1 MDVIN
6 NKYNLEIEV
15 LTPLSIG
22 AGAEKDWVC
31 GVDFVVDKSQL
42 YKLNLKKM
50 IDNGI
55 KIDDLTSFF
64 ASKNEEGLKSKL
76 VGKLDVCSDFSMSYP
91 VEEYADKSNDVKTFV
106 KNQLTGNP
114 LIPGSSLKG
123 AIRSVLFQYLGGDK
137 DGKEIFGSSTV
148 GDEFMRFIKISDAEF
163 DSTELVNTKIFNLRK
178 PNREWLGG
186 WKQDTSTT
194 RESFSNTGFNT
205 LYESLM
211 PKQNGCVSL
220 MLSEKT
226 FQNFNIRSFYENK
239 RNDLELQLRKEREL
253 VKQQKIQKNINDVER
268 LLKTVDKKE
277 NIIKIE
283 NLFAI
288 INEHTEDYLRKER
301 SFFEKYSTDKTDEI
315 VKSID
320 ALLKQIPNDNSYC
333 ILKMSAGAGF
343 HSITGDWQFDDY
355 SEGRFD
361 RKRANRDDLNVA
373 GRVLPKSRKIAVWD
387 GNYSLMGFVKLRA
400 ISDEELRQLEVK
412 RAEEQHRREL
422 ERQAELEAECLRK
435 EKEEQERKQLQEQE
449 DKYKVLVSEGDNL
462 YVANSVEE
470 ALNKYLEAKSIFPE
484 KFDLDKTID
493 ELKQQV
499 AVIQQSK
506 EIEARKLQ
514 ESEER
519 KKSNLIP
526 LSEKIANA
534 QKLPTLY
541 GNVKQWMKQNG
552 VDLLSDEDRGV
563 LFCKIK
569 EIVGSMKDRER
580 TAMKG
585 LGKDLDMLV
594 GSDTAQKWFNEI
606 IN

>member
-1 MDVIN
+1 
-6 NKYNLEIEV
+6 
-15 LTPLSIG
+15 LSIG
-22 AGAEKDWVC
+22 AGAEKDWAR
-31 GVDFVVDKSQL
+31 GVDFVVDNGKL
-42 YKLNLKKM
+42 YRLNLKKM
-50 IDNGI
+50 VANGV
-55 KIDDLTSFF
+55 KVEELTTYFSQ
-64 ASKNEEGLKSKL
+64 KDEVGLKSKL
-76 VGKLDVCSDFSMSYP
+76 TGKLDAVSDFSMTFP
-91 VEEYADKSNDVKTFV
+91 VESDNDVKTFV
-106 KNQLTGNP
+106 KNQLNGKP
-114 LIPGSSLKG
+114 VLVGSSLKG
-123 AIRSVLFQYLGGDK
+123 AIRSVLFQYFDGDSK
-137 DGKEIFGSSTV
+137 DGKEVFGSSTV

-178 PNREWLGG
+178 HNREWLGG
-186 WKQDTSTT
+186 WKHKQTD
-194 RESFSNTGFNT
+194 RQSNNDFTNETFQPTGFNT

-211 PKQNGCVSL
+211 PKQKGCLSL
-220 MLSEKT
+220 MLSERT

-239 RNDLELQLRKEREL
+239 RSKLVSLLSTERDPE
-253 VKQQKIQKNINDVER
+253 KQQKIQKDINDVER
-268 LLKTVDKKE
+268 LLNTVEQKE
-277 NIIKIE
+277 NIIRIE

-301 SFFEKYSTDKTDEI
+301 AFFEKYSTDKTDEI
-315 VKSID
+315 VKSIN
-320 ALLKQIPNDNSYC
+320 ALLQQIPDDNSYC
-333 ILKMSAGAGF
+333 ILKMSAGSGF

-355 SEGRFD
+355 SINGLDTSKKVSRGLFNGD
-361 RKRANRDDLNVA
+361 KSA
-373 GRVLPKSRKIAVWD
+373 KSRKIAVWD

-462 YVANSVEE
+462 YVANSIEE
-470 ALNKYLEAKSIFPE
+470 ALTKYQKAKSIFPQ

-499 AVIQQSK
+499 AAIQQSK
-506 EIEARKLQ
+506 EIEARKRQ
-514 ESEER
+514 ESEDR
-519 KKSNLIP
+519 KKSNLIS

-552 VDLLSDEDRGV
+552 VDLLSDKDREA
-563 LFCKIK
+563 LYSKIK
-569 EIVGSMKDRER
+569 DIVASMKDRER

>member
-1 MDVIN
+1 MDLIN

-22 AGAEKDWVC
+22 AGAEKDWVR
-31 GVDFVVDKSQL
+31 GVDFVVDNGKL
-42 YKLNLKKM
+42 YRLNLKKM
-50 IDNGI
+50 VANGV
-55 KIDDLTSFF
+55 KVEELTTYFSQ
-64 ASKNEEGLKSKL
+64 KDEVGLKSKL
-76 VGKLDVCSDFSMSYP
+76 KSKLNAVSDFSMTFP
-91 VEEYADKSNDVKTFV
+91 VESDNDVKAFV
-106 KNQLTGNP
+106 KNQLHGKP
-114 LIPGSSLKG
+114 VLVGSSLKG
-123 AIRSVLFQYLGGDK
+123 AIRSVLFQYLGGDSK
-137 DGKEIFGSSTV
+137 DGKEVFGSSTV

-178 PNREWLGG
+178 SDQEWLGG

-194 RESFSNTGFNT
+194 KESFSNTGFNT

-211 PKQNGCVSL
+211 PKQKGCALL
-220 MLSEKT
+220 MMSET
-226 FQNFNIRSFYENK
+226 LYDSFEKNK
-239 RNDLELQLRKEREL
+239 KRHIMTEKKRPILNNDT
-253 VKQQKIQKNINDVER
+253 NA
-268 LLKTVDKKE
+268 
-277 NIIKIE
+277 
-283 NLFAI
+283 LFAI
-288 INEHTEDYLRKER
+288 INNHTKDYLKKER
-301 SFFEKYSTDKTDEI
+301 TFFEKYSTDKTDEI
-315 VKSID
+315 VKSIN
-320 ALLKQIPNDNSYC
+320 ALLQQIPDDNSYC
-333 ILKMSAGAGF
+333 ILKMSAGSGF

-355 SEGRFD
+355 SINGLDTSKKVSRGLFNGD
-361 RKRANRDDLNVA
+361 KSA
-373 GRVLPKSRKIAVWD
+373 KSRKIAIWD

-499 AVIQQSK
+499 AAIQQSK
-506 EIEARKLQ
+506 EIEARKRQ
-514 ESEER
+514 ESEDR

>member
-1 MDVIN
+1 MEDLEGIN
-6 NKYNLEIEV
+6 KKKNLEIEV

-22 AGAEKDWVC
+22 AGAEKDWVR
-31 GVDFVVDKSQL
+31 GVDFVLDNGKL
-42 YKLNLKKM
+42 YRLNLKKM
-50 IDNGI
+50 VANGV
-55 KIDDLTSFF
+55 KVEELTTYFSQ
-64 ASKNEEGLKSKL
+64 KDEDGLKSKL
-76 VGKLDVCSDFSMSYP
+76 KSKLNAVSDFSMTFP
-91 VEEYADKSNDVKTFV
+91 VESDNDVKAFV
-106 KNQLTGNP
+106 KNQLNGKP
-114 LIPGSSLKG
+114 VLVGSSLKG
-123 AIRSVLFQYLGGDK
+123 AIRSVLFQYFDGDSK
-137 DGKEIFGSSTV
+137 DGKEVFGSSTV

-178 PNREWLGG
+178 SDREWLGG

-211 PKQNGCVSL
+211 PKQKGCVSL
-220 MLSEKT
+220 MLSERT
-226 FQNFNIRSFYENK
+226 FQNFNIRLFYENK
-239 RNDLELQLRKEREL
+239 RSKLESQLRTERDPE
-253 VKQQKIQKNINDVER
+253 KQQKIQKDINDVER
-268 LLKTVDKKE
+268 LLNTVEQKE
-277 NIIKIE
+277 NIIRIE

-301 SFFEKYSTDKTDEI
+301 AFFEKYSTDKTDEI
-315 VKSID
+315 VKSIN
-320 ALLKQIPNDNSYC
+320 ALLQQIPDDNSYC
-333 ILKMSAGAGF
+333 ILKMSAGSGF

-355 SEGRFD
+355 SINGLDTSKKVSRGLFNGD
-361 RKRANRDDLNVA
+361 KSA
-373 GRVLPKSRKIAVWD
+373 KSRKIAVWD

-552 VDLLSDEDRGV
+552 VDLLSDKDREA
-563 LFCKIK
+563 LYSKIK
-569 EIVGSMKDRER
+569 DIVASMKDRER

>member
-1 MDVIN
+1 MEDLEGIN
-6 NKYNLEIEV
+6 KKKNLEIEV

-22 AGAEKDWVC
+22 AGAEKDWVR
-31 GVDFVVDKSQL
+31 GVDFVLDNGKL
-42 YKLNLKKM
+42 YRLNLKKM
-50 IDNGI
+50 VVNGV
-55 KIDDLTSFF
+55 KVEELTTYFSQ
-64 ASKNEEGLKSKL
+64 KDEDGLKSKL
-76 VGKLDVCSDFSMSYP
+76 KSKLNAVSDFSMTFP
-91 VEEYADKSNDVKTFV
+91 VESDNDVKAFV
-106 KNQLTGNP
+106 KNQLNGKP
-114 LIPGSSLKG
+114 VLVGSSLKG
-123 AIRSVLFQYLGGDK
+123 AIRSVLFQYFDGDSK
-137 DGKEIFGSSTV
+137 DGKEVFGSSTV

-178 PNREWLGG
+178 SDREWLGG

-211 PKQNGCVSL
+211 PKQKGCVSL
-220 MLSEKT
+220 MLSERT
-226 FQNFNIRSFYENK
+226 FQNFNIRLFYENK
-239 RNDLELQLRKEREL
+239 RSKLESQLRTERDPE
-253 VKQQKIQKNINDVER
+253 KQQKIQKDINDVER
-268 LLKTVDKKE
+268 LLNTVEQKE
-277 NIIKIE
+277 NIIRIE

-301 SFFEKYSTDKTDEI
+301 AFFEKYSTDKTDEI
-315 VKSID
+315 VKSIN
-320 ALLKQIPNDNSYC
+320 ALLQQIPDDNSYC
-333 ILKMSAGAGF
+333 ILKMSAGSGF

-355 SEGRFD
+355 SINGLDTSKKVSRGLFYGD
-361 RKRANRDDLNVA
+361 KSA
-373 GRVLPKSRKIAVWD
+373 KSRKIAVWD

-462 YVANSVEE
+462 YVANSIEE
-470 ALNKYLEAKSIFPE
+470 ALTKYQEAKSIFPK

-499 AVIQQSK
+499 AAIQQSK
-506 EIEARKLQ
+506 EIEARKRQ
-514 ESEER
+514 ESEDR

-552 VDLLSDEDRGV
+552 VDLLSDKDREA
-563 LFCKIK
+563 LYSKIK
-569 EIVGSMKDRER
+569 DIVASMKDRER